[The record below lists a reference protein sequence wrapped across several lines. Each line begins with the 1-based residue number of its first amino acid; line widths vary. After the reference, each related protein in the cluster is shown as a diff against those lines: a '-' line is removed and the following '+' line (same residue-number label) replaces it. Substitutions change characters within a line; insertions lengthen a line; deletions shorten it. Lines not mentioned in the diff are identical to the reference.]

1 MARDL
6 SKLKAAKQA
15 LENKGGSSFTRL
27 KINKKV
33 EVRVLPYKDDP
44 DMPFFES
51 HQFFGWEKYPLTAP
65 RTYGKPDPAQDL
77 SRELWDAGNKETA
90 KKLFPTRNYSC
101 WVLEKGKESE
111 GPKLWSMS
119 KSLYESLLNIF
130 LDDDEYG
137 DVIDEK
143 KGRNFTIS
151 RADPAPGQD
160 YGKLSVAPKIK
171 TSVVDDYN
179 DQIAKQA
186 DWTEVFQ
193 EAEPALIIKHL
204 DRIVGTASEVKTETA
219 KVEED
224 SDFNELSDAI

>member
-15 LENKGGSSFTRL
+15 LENKGGSSFKRL
-27 KINKKV
+27 KINKEV
-33 EVRVLPYKDDP
+33 EVRVLPYKDDR

-51 HQFFGWEKYPLTAP
+51 HQFFGWEKYPITAP

-77 SRELWDAGNKETA
+77 SRELWEAGDKDTA
-90 KKLFPTRNYSC
+90 RKLFPTRNYSC
-101 WVLEKGKESE
+101 WVLEVGKESE

-130 LDDDEYG
+130 LDVDEYG
-137 DVIDEK
+137 DVLDAKE
-143 KGRNFTIS
+143 GRNFKIT

-171 TSVVDDYN
+171 TSEVKDYEE
-179 DQIAKQA
+179 QINKEA
-186 DWTEVFQ
+186 DWKEVFQ
-193 EAEPALIIKHL
+193 EADPALIIKHL
-204 DRIVGTASEVKTETA
+204 DRIVGSSPEKVQEKSN
-219 KVEED
+219 VEED
-224 SDFNELSDAI
+224 SDFSDLSDAI